1 MIEIRA
7 NAIRVRSVVVV
18 HIAVVVDISEV
29 RRRNNVPQ
37 PPVHAL
43 QKLPRSFPGLHKF
56 VVCTPYALI

>member
-18 HIAVVVDISEV
+18 RIAVVVDISKV

-37 PPVHAL
+37 PPVRTL
-43 QKLPRSFPGLHKF
+43 QKLP
-56 VVCTPYALI
+56 